1 MEPGGQSNYHPERPA
16 QYTDIIEYV
25 REKYGVKIRGNYI
38 ACVKRMCG
46 LEVAECNNKPKP
58 GKAKGKPYC
67 PANKV
72 EYIKDA
78 LRHFGILI
86 D

>member
-1 MEPGGQSNYHPERPA
+1 MEPGEQSNYHHERPA
-16 QYTDIIEYV
+16 QYMDIIEYV
-25 REKYGVKIRGNYI
+25 QEKYDVIIRGDYI

-46 LEVAECNNKPKP
+46 LEVAESNHKPKARRP
-58 GKAKGKPYC
+58 RKKPYC

-78 LRHFGILI
+78 LRHFGIL
-86 D
+86 